1 MREVTTNQ
9 GHILYMIYIYIY
21 IYTYVICMMYDII
34 YIYVDSLDIY
44 VYTIIQW
51 NLMWIHAEDL
61 VIKMED

>member
-9 GHILYMIYIYIY
+9 GHILYMIY

-51 NLMWIHAEDL
+51 NLMWIHSEDL